1 MGLRIQ
7 GAGTLATSDLS
18 TSELVSTE
26 FSDRPYDSEQMPC
39 ALVRLLLTAILAIFV
54 VLTPPAATAA
64 EKRKPVSAE
73 EVAKLK
79 RENDVLRA
87 ENQRLRKML
96 AESPAKPQ
104 SADEPLA
111 KAKPSK
117 DSDARAGQAG
127 NEKASGFWLSDNGKR
142 HTPKCRYYRATKGAP
157 CNANDG
163 VACKVCGG

>member
-1 MGLRIQ
+1 
-7 GAGTLATSDLS
+7 
-18 TSELVSTE
+18 LVSTA
-26 FSDRPYDSEQMPC
+26 FRDRTYDSEQMSC
-39 ALVRLLLTAILAIFV
+39 APVRSLLAAILASFV
-54 VLTPPAATAA
+54 VLTPPAAFGA

-96 AESPAKPQ
+96 ADSPAKPQ
-104 SADEPLA
+104 PTDEPSA
-111 KAKPSK
+111 KGKQTK
-117 DSDARAGQAG
+117 DSDARAGHPG

-142 HTPKCRYYRATKGAP
+142 HNAKCQHYRASKGAP
-157 CNANDG
+157 CNANEG

>member
-1 MGLRIQ
+1 
-7 GAGTLATSDLS
+7 
-18 TSELVSTE
+18 
-26 FSDRPYDSEQMPC
+26 MPC
-39 ALVRLLLTAILAIFV
+39 APVRSLLSAILAAFV
-54 VLTPPAATAA
+54 VLAPPAVFGA

-79 RENDVLRA
+79 RETEVLRA

-96 AESPAKPQ
+96 AESAAKPQ
-104 SADEPLA
+104 PADEPSA
-111 KAKPSK
+111 KAKPTK
-117 DSDARAGQAG
+117 DSGARSGGPG

-142 HTPKCRYYRATKGAP
+142 HNAKCQYYRASKGAP